1 MTVSFKFRLF
11 ARRVVSG
18 TNCIGIRSGNLLS
31 FATTTDGQA
40 VYFDLDNQGFDIP
53 APGGYSESSGWHAVM
68 VSFDSATGVL
78 QAYFDGQL
86 GVNKTGFKQGK
97 SSAGTFGPGLSSLR
111 LAQPQ
116 LESRLDPLS
125 LANECRHASKAGGIE
140 SFVVSAYG
148 VVTSDEQRNM
158 IGVVPFI
165 FAT

>member
-31 FATTTDGQA
+31 FATTTDGHA

-111 LAQPQ
+111 LAAPVGVA
-116 LESRLDPLS
+116 SRSTVPRKRVPPCIQS
-125 LANECRHASKAGGIE
+125 RWYR
-140 SFVVSAYG
+140 VVCGLG
-148 VVTSDEQRNM
+148 VWRRN
-158 IGVVPFI
+158 V
-165 FAT
+165 